1 MKKQC
6 YPKYSYMI
14 FFILAFLTMLLSI
27 LPLLIKT
34 NDDVIYKLIWSV
46 SMLILSILLFIGGLY
61 YRQFYEIIDE
71 NIILSNSFGI
81 MTKIDLNKAI
91 YEIKELD
98 TYFSWAIS
106 IPKKWIC
113 IYEKEKKYMKFKSG
127 CSNKKNDFKMQI
139 IYSEELLSKLKK
151 MNVSTFEN
159 LYN

>member
-1 MKKQC
+1 MNDEFDK
-6 YPKYSYMI
+6 SI
-14 FFILAFLTMLLSI
+14 EEFL
-27 LPLLIKT
+27 
-34 NDDVIYKLIWSV
+34 
-46 SMLILSILLFIGGLY
+46 LY
-61 YRQFYEIIDE
+61 FRTLQLTRIYEIIDE

-151 MNVSTFEN
+151 RNVSTFEN